1 MEEWKRYKLEELTID
16 RKGHYGIGAPAI
28 DYDDSKYTYLRIT
41 DINDDGTLN
50 YTGLK
55 SVDDPEA
62 SKYLL
67 NEGDIVFARTGNST
81 GRTYFYEPDDGQ
93 FVYAGFLIKFSLDPQ
108 KVNPR
113 FLKYYTHSKPYY
125 DWVQSFDTGA
135 TRGNI
140 NAQTYGEMPIMLPSR
155 DVQDRLVDLLTVIDN
170 KIKLNNRINHN
181 LEEQAQ
187 ALYKSWFVDFEPFKD
202 DRFVDSEL
210 GLIPEGWIVQPL
222 STILEYSKKSINPQ
236 KYPETIF
243 FHYSLPA
250 YDNSKEPEVQKGYEI
265 MSNKFVVEDNM
276 ILFSKLNPRIKRIWY
291 ISAIPSNSICS
302 TEFIAY
308 KALDRDT
315 YPFCWCYL
323 NSDLFYEKIMSSV
336 NGATGSHQRFHAE
349 ETLDICLPY
358 NKVAIQSFSTL
369 IKPMLGSIV
378 KNEVE
383 IRVLKNER
391 DSLLPQL
398 MNGKMTVND

>member
-1 MEEWKRYKLEELTID
+1 MEEMIKYELGDVCSRLSSGRGISSKEILDSGPYPVIGGNGIRGYALRSNFVGECGVIGRQGAYCGNVRFFSGEAYMTEHAVVVVGNEKADTRYL
-16 RKGHYGIGAPAI
+16 
-28 DYDDSKYTYLRIT
+28 TYLLST
-41 DINDDGTLN
+41 MHLGNLSAQSAQPGLSVKTLAKQEIR
-50 YTGLK
+50 LPK
-55 SVDDPEA
+55 IDVQKKVS
-62 SKYLL
+62 SIL
-67 NEGDIVFARTGNST
+67 S
-81 GRTYFYEPDDGQ
+81 
-93 FVYAGFLIKFSLDPQ
+93 SLD
-108 KVNPR
+108 
-113 FLKYYTHSKPYY
+113 
-125 DWVQSFDTGA
+125 D
-135 TRGNI
+135 
-140 NAQTYGEMPIMLPSR
+140 
-155 DVQDRLVDLLTVIDN
+155 
-170 KIKLNNRINHN
+170 KIELNNRINHN

-202 DRFVDSEL
+202 GKFVDSEI
-210 GLIPEGWIVQPL
+210 GLIPEGWNVQPL

-243 FHYSLPA
+243 THYSLPA

-291 ISAIPSNSICS
+291 IDDIPSNSICS

-308 KALDRDT
+308 KALDRNT
-315 YPFCWCYL
+315 YPFCWCHL
-323 NSDLFYEKIMSSV
+323 NSDLFYDRIMSSV

-349 ETLDICLPY
+349 ETLDISLPY
-358 NKVAIQSFSTL
+358 NKDAIQSFSTL